1 MFHQLYVQP
10 TPLPIDALFR
20 PLITKSMYSPLNE
33 CDYNLHKSNS
43 TYFADLDIARTQ
55 LVSALLRKG
64 IRASSK
70 NSEVTLKDT
79 SAANGPDAVKGKYM
93 VALGAVSCH
102 FKREIKP
109 YERYE
114 VWTRILSWDKKW
126 FYIMSHVVKE
136 GVVKPQSWALQPEQ
150 KASDQSKRPAPS
162 AEEMKKAIFATSI
175 AKYVIKKGRLTIP
188 PERVF
193 ADSDLLP
200 ERPLKGSNGHTHHD
214 PTEWTWDNIEAERL
228 RGWELA
234 SHFDALDG
242 LHDEFPVS
250 HFGRADKNGA
260 VEVLG
265 GFRDMFW

>member
-1 MFHQLYVQP
+1 
-10 TPLPIDALFR
+10 
-20 PLITKSMYSPLNE
+20 MYSPLNE

-55 LVSALLRKG
+55 LVTSLLRKG
-64 IRASSK
+64 IKASSRK
-70 NSEVTLKDT
+70 SEATLKDT
-79 SAANGPDAVKGKYM
+79 STSNTPSAVQGKYM

-126 FYIMSHVVKE
+126 FYIISHIVKE
-136 GVVKPQSWALQPEQ
+136 GAVKPDGWALQPQ
-150 KASDQSKRPAPS
+150 LNTSRKQSTRKSLS
-162 AEEMKKAIFATSI
+162 AEEMKKCIFATSI

-188 PERVF
+188 PEKVF
-193 ADSDLLP
+193 LDSDLLP
-200 ERPLKGSNGHTHHD
+200 ARPEEGSNGVTHHD
-214 PTEWTWDNIEAERL
+214 PTEWIWENIEAERS

-234 SHFDALDG
+234 KHFDALDG

-250 HFGRADKNGA
+250 HFGDANKSET

-265 GFRDMFW
+265 GFRDLFW